1 MVDETKDEGTSEA
14 DPGSVAPARRSMTD
28 EEYRARAEMVREE
41 LEQSGL
47 FEDEGTGEADPG
59 SVARARRSMTDEE
72 YRAQAEDVREELE
85 QLFKDD
91 DRQ

>member
-1 MVDETKDEGTSEA
+1 MVDETKDKGISVT

-28 EEYRARAEMVREE
+28 EEYRAGAELVREE

-47 FEDEGTGEADPG
+47 FED
-59 SVARARRSMTDEE
+59 
-72 YRAQAEDVREELE
+72 
-85 QLFKDD
+85 D